1 MKTIAFHS
9 NQLGIRGTEVAL
21 YDYARY
27 NEEILGNKSYI
38 ISCAKA
44 DLATLKKFQ
53 NRFEVFLY
61 DKFQDCF
68 NFVEDKNIG
77 YVYYIKAGDNDGKL
91 IPGVKNLI
99 HVVFQNKDVHGDKY
113 AYVSNWLASK
123 MDMEDSYVPHIVSLP
138 EPQTNYREQLG
149 IPEKN
154 VVVGRYGG
162 YGEFDLPFVYEEIY
176 NVLQLRSDA
185 TFLFMNTRP
194 FGPDHPNIIHVNGTP
209 NLQNKSNFIN
219 TCDYMIHGRNHGESF
234 GLAICE
240 FLYGGKPV
248 ISWKNGLDK
257 HHINLLGDKGIW
269 YETPMHLNGILNSL
283 NKQHEGI
290 TSYECKMLV
299 EQFSP
304 KNVMERFDK
313 IFLK

>member
-27 NEEILGNKSYI
+27 NEEILHNKSYI

-44 DLATLKKFQ
+44 DLTTLKKFE

-61 DKFQDCF
+61 NNFEECF
-68 NFVEDKNIG
+68 DFVKEKNIDH
-77 YVYYIKAGDNDGKL
+77 VYYIKAGDNDGKV

-113 AYVSNWLASK
+113 AYVSKWLANK
-123 MDMEDSYVPHIVSLP
+123 MGMEDSCVPHIVSLP
-138 EPQTNYREQLG
+138 DPQSDYREKLG
-149 IPEKN
+149 IPKEQI
-154 VVVGRYGG
+154 VIGRYGG
-162 YGEFDLPFVYEEIY
+162 SGEFDLTFVYQEIY
-176 NVLQLRSDA
+176 NVLQIRKDI
-185 TFLFMNTRP
+185 TFLFMNTKP
-194 FGPDHPNIIHVNGTP
+194 FGLEHPNIIHVNGTY
-209 NLQNKSNFIN
+209 NLQNKSNFIS

-240 FLYGGKPV
+240 FLHGGKPV
-248 ISWKNGLDK
+248 ISWKGGFDK
-257 HHINLLGDKGIW
+257 HHVDLLKDTPFCYENATELNNILVNLTKVD
-269 YETPMHLNGILNSL
+269 NSAV
-283 NKQHEGI
+283 
-290 TSYECKMLV
+290 CKSIV

-304 KNVMERFDK
+304 KNVMERFNS
-313 IFLK
+313 IFLS

>member
-38 ISCAKA
+38 ISCSTA

-61 DKFQDCF
+61 DEFTDCF
-68 NFVEDKNIG
+68 NFVKDKNIE
-77 YVYYIKAGDNDGKL
+77 YVYYIKAGDNDGKV
-91 IPGVKNLI
+91 IPNVKNLI
-99 HVVFQNKDVHGDKY
+99 HVVFQNKDIHGDKY
-113 AYVSNWLASK
+113 AYVSKWLANK
-123 MDMEDSYVPHIVSLP
+123 MEMEESYVPHIVSLP
-138 EPQTNYREQLG
+138 DPQTNYRKELG
-149 IPEKN
+149 IPEN
-154 VVVGRYGG
+154 NIVVGRYGG
-162 YGEFDLPFVYEEIY
+162 YSEFDLPFVYQEIY
-176 NVLQLRSDA
+176 NVLQLRSDI

-194 FGPDHPNIIHVNGTP
+194 FGAEHLNIIHVNGTH

-240 FLYGGKPV
+240 FLHGGKPV

-257 HHINLLGDKGIW
+257 HHIDLLGDKGIW
-269 YETPMHLNGILNSL
+269 YEGPTDLNVILVNL
-283 NKQHEGI
+283 AKQHNNI
-290 TSYECKMLV
+290 TSEDCKLLV
-299 EQFSP
+299 DQFSP